1 MAVTVHFVQDD
12 GADKEVSGEV
22 GENLMEVGRDE
33 GVAGILGDC
42 GGGASCATCHVY
54 IDAQWQARV
63 GEADEVELA
72 TLDMVSDIVRDSS
85 RLSCQIVLRD
95 ELDGLRVI
103 VAPSV

>member
-12 GADKEVSGEV
+12 GAEKVVSGEV
-22 GENLMEVGRDE
+22 GETLMEVGRE
-33 GVAGILGDC
+33 QNVAGILGDC

-54 IDAQWQARV
+54 VDPQWQART
-63 GEADEVELA
+63 GKADDVELA
-72 TLDMVSDIVRDSS
+72 TLDMVSDILRDSS

-95 ELDGLRVI
+95 ELDGLRVT